1 MSTSQN
7 PPNPLDSDID
17 SLVRPPS
24 FHSSS
29 TLSTRSDSIVID
41 HHHPQAHTSS
51 MLGENT
57 LETLSRA
64 TQGKS
69 IPSLAQRLMEMRQW
83 MSDDLTSLNQVLQQI
98 GPLDHQSPS
107 VLGTPNLSQRTS
119 LRAGSLAWQSAQ
131 YLLERPGKRVR
142 PLCVMLAAQMGGRP
156 FDESIQNIALSCEL
170 IHAATLLH
178 DDVIDLGEDR
188 RGSPTA
194 RMIYGNAASVL
205 GGDHLLL
212 EALKRV
218 RRVKDDEI
226 YDEVL
231 DVIDLMVDGEALQLE
246 QRGSFKP
253 SRQAYLHVAEGKT
266 ASLFRWALR
275 SGARLGGLTSHAVD
289 ALGEVGTH
297 IGVAFQLVDDV
308 IDIEGDPQI
317 TGKQPLIDLK
327 EGKLTW
333 PLILA
338 CESNPQLISLIE
350 DFMKRGPEQ
359 NESQMLSQIVNQI
372 ESTSALNDTRIF
384 AQQRIYQSREILK
397 TFPSSPS
404 RQALETVL
412 DTIISRRA

>member
-1 MSTSQN
+1 
-7 PPNPLDSDID
+7 
-17 SLVRPPS
+17 
-24 FHSSS
+24 
-29 TLSTRSDSIVID
+29 
-41 HHHPQAHTSS
+41 

-57 LETLSRA
+57 LKTLSRA

-69 IPSLAQRLMEMRQW
+69 IPSLAQRLVEMRQW
-83 MSDDLTSLNQVLQQI
+83 MSEDLSNLTQVLKTI
-98 GPLDHQSPS
+98 GPHHHHLPSDLATPPLD
-107 VLGTPNLSQRTS
+107 QRTANRS
-119 LRAGSLAWQSAQ
+119 GSLAWQSAQ

-142 PLCVMLAAQMGGRP
+142 PLCVMLAAQMGGCI

-205 GGDHLLL
+205 GGNHLLL

-218 RRVKDDEI
+218 RRVKHDDI

-253 SRQAYLHVAEGKT
+253 SREAYLHVAEGKT

-275 SGARLGGLTSHAVD
+275 SGARLGGLDSTAVD
-289 ALGEVGTH
+289 ALGLIGTH
-297 IGVAFQLVDDV
+297 IGVAFQLIDDV
-308 IDIEGDPQI
+308 IDIEGDPKI

-338 CESNPQLISLIE
+338 CESNKELIPLIE
-350 DFMKRGPEQ
+350 RFMERTAQHDET
-359 NESQMLSQIVNQI
+359 QMLNQIVNQI
-372 ESTSALNDTRIF
+372 EKTSALKDTRLF
-384 AQQRIYQSREILK
+384 AQQRINQSRDILK

-404 RQALETVL
+404 RYALETVL
-412 DTIISRRA
+412 DTIIARRA